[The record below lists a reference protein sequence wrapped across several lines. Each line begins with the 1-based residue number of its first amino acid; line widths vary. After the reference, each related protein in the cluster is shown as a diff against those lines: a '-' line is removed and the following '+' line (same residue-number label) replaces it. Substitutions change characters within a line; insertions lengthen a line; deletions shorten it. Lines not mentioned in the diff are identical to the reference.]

1 MQAKN
6 LNTRVSIKGSNV
18 VKVRKWKLL
27 VEAVLATGERLSF
40 HPEQSVRVM
49 PERDTNGQFIPRNYI
64 IAMVENGRDVIN
76 TFTGR
81 TVARRYLKIMRET
94 IDPNAVLIAL

>member
-49 PERDTNGQFIPRNYI
+49 PERDANGQFIPRNYLI
-64 IAMVENGRDVIN
+64 MAVIDGLDVVF
-76 TFTGR
+76 TVTGR
-81 TVARRYLKIMRET
+81 KIARQWLKSMNADGDTATMVAL
-94 IDPNAVLIAL
+94 